1 MAGRGGM
8 GMVLE
13 LDRVPL
19 REDGVTPYEILL
31 SESQERMLLVAK
43 AGREPAVAEL
53 FARWDLEAAVVGRLT
68 DDGVFRARW
77 RGAEVCALP
86 VAALTEAAPVYRRPA
101 EEPARL
107 EELQRLDP
115 AEIPEPADYGQ
126 ALACLLE
133 SPNLCS
139 REWVYRQY
147 DQLVGGNTVVRPGGD
162 AAVVRI
168 EGTRRALALTVDC
181 NSRYCRLDP
190 YLGAVL
196 AVVEATRHLVAV
208 GARPLAV
215 SDCLNYGNPEKPDV
229 MWGVQQ
235 GVQGIRDA
243 CVALETPVVSGR
255 SEERR
260 VGKEGR
266 S

>member
-1 MAGRGGM
+1 MRA
-8 GMVLE
+8 
-13 LDRVPL
+13 
-19 REDGVTPYEILL
+19 I
-31 SESQERMLLVAK
+31 
-43 AGREPAVAEL
+43 
-53 FARWDLEAAVVGRLT
+53 FARWDLEAVVIGRVT

-77 RGAEVCALP
+77 HGEEVCALP
-86 VAALTEAAPVYRRPA
+86 VAALTDAAPVYQRPA

-107 EELQRLDP
+107 EELQRLD
-115 AEIPEPADYGQ
+115 
-126 ALACLLE
+126 LARASASRPTTAQTLLALLE

-196 AVVEATRHLVAV
+196 AVVEAARNLRRRRRAAARGERLPQLRQPRAPGGHV
-208 GARPLAV
+208 GVPAGR
-215 SDCLNYGNPEKPDV
+215 SH
-229 MWGVQQ
+229 
-235 GVQGIRDA
+235 GIRDA
-243 CVALETPVVSGR
+243 CIALGTPVVSGNVSFYNETDGQQHPADADDR
-255 SEERR
+255 HGRPARR
-260 VGKEGR
+260 R
-266 S
+266 RTRT

>member
-1 MAGRGGM
+1 MQTDDIVAIQDMGAAGLTSSAVEMAGRGGM

-19 REDGVTPYEILL
+19 REEGMTRYEIPL

-43 AGREPAVAEL
+43 AGREAAVQAV

-77 RGAEVCALP
+77 RGAEGCALP
-86 VAALTEAAPVYRRPA
+86 VAAPTEAAPGYPPSA

-107 EELQRLDP
+107 QELQRPDP

-126 ALACLLE
+126 TPVRLLE
-133 SPNLCS
+133 SPNLCA

-168 EGTRRALALTVDC
+168 EGTRRALAVTVDC
-181 NSRYCRLDP
+181 NSRY
-190 YLGAVL
+190 Y
-196 AVVEATRHLVAV
+196 
-208 GARPLAV
+208 RP
-215 SDCLNYGNPEKPDV
+215 D
-229 MWGVQQ
+229 
-235 GVQGIRDA
+235 
-243 CVALETPVVSGR
+243 
-255 SEERR
+255 
-260 VGKEGR
+260 
-266 S
+266 